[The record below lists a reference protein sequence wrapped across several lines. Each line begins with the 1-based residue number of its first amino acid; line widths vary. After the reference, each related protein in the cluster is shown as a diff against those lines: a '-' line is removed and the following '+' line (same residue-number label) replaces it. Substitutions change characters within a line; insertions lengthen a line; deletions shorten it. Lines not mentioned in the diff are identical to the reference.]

1 MLSEALKERIRKIKL
16 LLVDV
21 DAVLT
26 DGRIVYGDY
35 GDELKF
41 FDVQDGH
48 GLSMLRRAGIRF
60 VLLSGRKS
68 KINVRRAKELGASGL
83 HQLPKGPLGRSMH
96 DKLKVYALA
105 LKKYRV
111 LPEEIC
117 YVGDDLIDLPVLVR
131 VGFAVA
137 VANAVPEV
145 RERAHYVTAKSGGRG
160 AVREVTD
167 LLLKEQGKW
176 AEAVERY
183 YR

>member
-83 HQLPKGPLGRSMH
+83 HQLAH

>member
-60 VLLSGRKS
+60 VFLSGRKS

-83 HQLPKGPLGRSMH
+83 HQLAH